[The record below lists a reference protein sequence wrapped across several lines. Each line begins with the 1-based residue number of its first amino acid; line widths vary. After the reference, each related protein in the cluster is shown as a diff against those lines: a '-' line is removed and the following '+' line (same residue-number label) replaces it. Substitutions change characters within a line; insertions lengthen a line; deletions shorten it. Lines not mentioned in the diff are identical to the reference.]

1 VNCILAAIPLFLSS
15 AVWRISDKA
24 MIIMNNSSKLLCT
37 ILWTVV
43 ISPASADDQP
53 PKKQIKST
61 PASRAYSATL
71 SNSWLAQSATED
83 PTTTAAALK
92 QTASAEADANASS
105 MVLDPITV
113 TGELQERTL
122 QDSQTSVSVIPGE
135 TLDESSD
142 IRLYDVIE
150 RTPNVNSVFGEKGF
164 AIRGIS
170 QNGFG
175 GGGGRLVNVNVD
187 GASLPTAQ
195 STFFGPYSTWDLDQ
209 VEVLRGPQS
218 TQQGRNALAG
228 AIKIRSADPIFERE
242 VKLRTDVATFDS
254 YRVAVAV
261 NTPLIPNTLAGR
273 LAFDRYSSDGWV
285 ENPTRDE
292 EDYDGRDLTLA
303 RGKLLFEPNDALR
316 TVLSYSYTDNSGG
329 EDVVAFEQFPEDR
342 FNFSDEQAREGSIH
356 RIATLNIDYTLS
368 ERWAVSSETTYYVH
382 DYERLED
389 ADNSPTPGNRLRRE
403 TDDNSLTQELLLRFD
418 NEDNLRGVIGVYYTR
433 IDSTQD
439 TSAILP
445 GTILDPALAGATIT
459 TRFDDDTDTENVALF
474 GEIDYGFFERWTLTV
489 GARYDRETEESIDR
503 SSRAIDP
510 PVIDLPSIEPVDT
523 DTTFDA
529 FLPKLGI
536 TYDWT
541 NDFSTGFTV
550 QRGYRAGGAQ
560 RNLVTGELN
569 EFDPEFTWNYEL
581 ALRSN
586 WLNQRLTVNAN
597 VFYTDWTDQ
606 QVSVFGPSG
615 IILDTN
621 TVNAGESE
629 LYGFEIDVQARL
641 TNNLDTFAA
650 LGFVHT
656 EFTDFVSGT
665 EDFSGNEFEFA
676 PNVTA
681 TFGSSYFFP
690 HDWVLHADVSY
701 TDEQFTDNAN
711 RQALEVDDRFLV
723 NARFG
728 YEGDTW
734 SAYVYSR
741 NLFDQNYVTQFA
753 DEERSLTRTGEPRII
768 GLQVNA
774 QF

>member
-1 VNCILAAIPLFLSS
+1 MHNPVKLVWTALLIVAASHTLAEQQHPKKQLKSTSLVNVFSEQLRNGGLAQI
-15 AVWRISDKA
+15 
-24 MIIMNNSSKLLCT
+24 N
-37 ILWTVV
+37 
-43 ISPASADDQP
+43 SADDPVNTVAVPEQ
-53 PKKQIKST
+53 
-61 PASRAYSATL
+61 
-71 SNSWLAQSATED
+71 
-83 PTTTAAALK
+83 TTNAAD
-92 QTASAEADANASS
+92 EADATGIE
-105 MVLDPITV
+105 LDPITV

-122 QDSQTSVSVIPGE
+122 QDTQTSVSVIPGE
-135 TLDESSD
+135 ALDESSD

-150 RTPNVNSVFGEKGF
+150 RTPNVNSLFGEKGF

-175 GGGGRLVNVNVD
+175 GGGGRLINVNVD

-209 VEVLRGPQS
+209 IEVLRGPQS

-228 AIKIRSADPIFERE
+228 AISIRSADPTFQRE

-254 YRVAVAV
+254 YRVAGAV
-261 NTPLIPNTLAGR
+261 NVPLIADTLAGR
-273 LAFDRYSSDGWV
+273 LAFDRFSSDGWV

-292 EDYDGRDLTLA
+292 DDYDGRDLTLA
-303 RGKLLFEPNDALR
+303 RGKLLFEPNEALR

-329 EDVVAFEQFPEDR
+329 EDFVAFEQFPEER
-342 FNFSDEQAREGSIH
+342 FNFSDEAAEEGSTH
-356 RIATLNIDYTLS
+356 QIATLNVDYTLN
-368 ERWAVSSETTYYVH
+368 EHWAVSSETTYYIH
-382 DYERLED
+382 DYERRED
-389 ADNSPTPGNRLRRE
+389 ADNSPTPGNLLQRE
-403 TDDNSLTQELLLRFD
+403 TEDDSFTQELLLRFD
-418 NEDNLRGVIGVYYTR
+418 NEDNLRGVFGFYYTR

-459 TRFDDDTDTENVALF
+459 TRFDDEVDTENVALF
-474 GEIDYGFFERWTLTV
+474 GEIDYRLFEQWTLTV

-503 SSRAIDP
+503 SSRSIDP
-510 PVIDLPSIEPVDT
+510 PVIELPPIQPVDT

-529 FLPKLGI
+529 FLPKIGI

-541 NDFSTGFTV
+541 DDFSTGFTV

-581 ALRSN
+581 ALRST
-586 WLNQRLTVNAN
+586 WLDGRLTLNAN
-597 VFYTDWTDQ
+597 LFYTDWTDQ
-606 QVSVFGPSG
+606 QVSVFGASG
-615 IILDTN
+615 NIFDTN

-629 LYGFEIDVQARL
+629 LYGFEVDAQGRL
-641 TNNLDTFAA
+641 TDNLDTFAA

-656 EFTDFVSGT
+656 EFTDFVSGN

-676 PNVTA
+676 PNITA
-681 TFGSSYFFP
+681 AFGGSYFFP
-690 HDWVLHADVSY
+690 HGWVLYADASY
-701 TDEQFTDNAN
+701 TDEHFNDNAN

-753 DEERSLTRTGEPRII
+753 DEQRSLARTGEPRVI